1 MAGNDELVQLMEE
14 APVQAD
20 AQDSLSETDIEMELR
35 RVELDIRK
43 EELEG
48 KRQDREQRGKFSK
61 WIFGFM
67 GVYMVAVLAVLVLS
81 GLGVFSLSNTAI
93 VALLTTTTAD
103 AIGIF
108 LVVVKYL
115 FYHG

>member
-61 WIFGFM
+61 WIFIFM
-67 GVYMVAVLAVLVLS
+67 GAYMVIVLVVIFLA
-81 GLGVFSLSNTAI
+81 GLCVLTLSNAAI

-103 AIGIF
+103 VIGIF